1 MQVTHNCFVLDPCS
15 ILALVIRYSYLG
27 QNFCYHSAL
36 ENAARIS
43 YKRYLLNL
51 LYWTAI
57 VATAIQLRFFSNLRS
72 NRSKPFSLA
81 IDFGSETTNSRFYI
95 LNNWFDRLTRG
106 LILLVTDNHMDNNI
120 NEFFVYVYNHTINP
134 KSLCLTL
141 LMFCS
146 VYRGT
151 ASVFFFFF
159 FVYSGCWIV
168 VESSSLFHLIV
179 KTLIYHY
186 FICLLC
192 FNPLFRRGFV
202 CGIT

>member
-27 QNFCYHSAL
+27 QNLCHHSAL

-57 VATAIQLRFFSNLRS
+57 VTTAIQLRFFSNLRS

-81 IDFGSETTNSRFYI
+81 IDFGSETTNSRFHI

-120 NEFFVYVYNHTINP
+120 NEINEILVYVYNHTINP

-141 LMFCS
+141 LMFCLA
-146 VYRGT
+146 YRGT
-151 ASVFFFFF
+151 ACGFFFFFFFFF
-159 FVYSGCWIV
+159 FVFFSFTLV
-168 VESSSLFHLIV
+168 V
-179 KTLIYHY
+179 
-186 FICLLC
+186 
-192 FNPLFRRGFV
+192 GW
-202 CGIT
+202 